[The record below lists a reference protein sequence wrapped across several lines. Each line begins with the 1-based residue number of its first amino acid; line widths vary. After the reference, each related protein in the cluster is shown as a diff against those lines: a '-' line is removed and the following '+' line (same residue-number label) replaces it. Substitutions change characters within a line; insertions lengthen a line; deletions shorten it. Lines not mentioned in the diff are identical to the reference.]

1 VRELAGGCRDR
12 ASTSTEEERDM
23 DNDGVKIVGLAGS
36 LRRASFH
43 RGLIRAA
50 RELAPEDVTV
60 EPYEQLDEIPFFN
73 QDVENLGNPAPV
85 MRFKERINQAHAVL
99 IATPEYDY
107 AIPGVLTNALDW
119 ALRPPSPFR
128 HKPVGIVGA
137 SPSYVGTARGQMVLR
152 QILLHPPAY
161 VMPEPQMLIPF
172 ALERFDEQTGDL
184 VDERTREMMNRF
196 LKALVE
202 WTERFKITLT
212 AY

>member
-1 VRELAGGCRDR
+1 VE
-12 ASTSTEEERDM
+12 
-23 DNDGVKIVGLAGS
+23 DGSLKILGLAGS

-50 RELAPEDVTV
+50 QELAPGDTMV
-60 EPYEQLDEIPFFN
+60 EPYERLDEIPFFN
-73 QDVENLGNPAPV
+73 QDVEDQGDPAPV
-85 MRFKERINQAHAVL
+85 KEFKEKIRQVDAIL

-107 AIPGVLTNALDW
+107 AIPGVLTTALDW

-128 HKPVGIVGA
+128 HKPVGIVGT
-137 SPSYVGTARGQMVLR
+137 SPGSVGTARGQMVLR

-161 VMPEPQMLIPF
+161 VMPEPQMLIPY

-184 VDERTREMMNRF
+184 VNERMREMMHRF

-202 WTERFKITLT
+202 WTQRFKMTVT
-212 AY
+212 AYERSK

>member
-1 VRELAGGCRDR
+1 
-12 ASTSTEEERDM
+12 
-23 DNDGVKIVGLAGS
+23 
-36 LRRASFH
+36 
-43 RGLIRAA
+43 
-50 RELAPEDVTV
+50 
-60 EPYEQLDEIPFFN
+60 
-73 QDVENLGNPAPV
+73 
-85 MRFKERINQAHAVL
+85 
-99 IATPEYDY
+99 
-107 AIPGVLTNALDW
+107 
-119 ALRPPSPFR
+119 
-128 HKPVGIVGA
+128 
-137 SPSYVGTARGQMVLR
+137 MVLR